1 MDTYE
6 EVRAWLFEQLPNY
19 QKQGA
24 TAYKP
29 GLEKMESFMAYLGD
43 PHKAFKS
50 IHVAGTNGKGSTSH
64 MICSVLM
71 EAGYK
76 TGLYTSPHLKDFPER
91 IRINGSEIETS
102 FVVAFVQKHQV
113 YFIEAEL
120 SFFELTVGM
129 CFEYFK
135 EQQIEIAVVEVG
147 LGGRLDATNV
157 IHPIVSVI
165 TNIGIDHTQFLGD
178 TLALIAEEKAGI
190 IKKEIPVVIGETQI
204 ETFDVFTQKAKLLE
218 APIQW
223 ADTLEI
229 TPYETDLLGAYQAK
243 NMKTA
248 IAALRSLKLDRL
260 IDKHVRTGLLKV
272 ASNTHLKGRWQ
283 VIGTQPLT
291 IADVTHNAA
300 GFSYVIDQIKNT
312 LHENL
317 HLVLGFVKDKEIEEI
332 FRMLPKH
339 ATYYFCAPKINRA
352 EDISTLVR
360 LAEKNNLRS
369 KTFESV
375 AIACKS
381 AAKNAGKSDLIYI
394 GGSTFVISEIL

>member
-6 EVRAWLFEQLPNY
+6 EVRTWLFEQLPNY

-102 FVVAFVQKHQV
+102 FIVAFVQKHQV

-157 IHPIVSVI
+157 IHPILSVI

-218 APIQW
+218 VPIQW

-243 NMKTA
+243 NMKTT

-300 GFSYVIDQIKNT
+300 GFSYVIDQIKKHPT
-312 LHENL
+312 RKPPF
-317 HLVLGFVKDKEIEEI
+317 GF
-332 FRMLPKH
+332 
-339 ATYYFCAPKINRA
+339 
-352 EDISTLVR
+352 R
-360 LAEKNNLRS
+360 L
-369 KTFESV
+369 
-375 AIACKS
+375 C
-381 AAKNAGKSDLIYI
+381 
-394 GGSTFVISEIL
+394 